1 MKDSSSSLLGLTNE
15 HRLIAVRFITR
26 RIKSWEEAEDVVQE
40 AILKLVEN
48 PPQEALK
55 NPGAY
60 LIKVSLNIAIDRHR
74 STQAR
79 KHREHQWAELRQR
92 PTSHSENPEKAF
104 LARADLQDS
113 IEALEELGP
122 TVRRAF
128 VLHRIHGYSH
138 AEVAQQTGLSRST
151 IEKHIIKA
159 MKFLLKNRQR
169 FEMEENSTPPRQ
181 DSESTEQ

>member
-1 MKDSSSSLLGLTNE
+1 MIDSPLSKLELTNE
-15 HRLIAVRFITR
+15 HRLIAVRFIAR

-40 AILKLVEN
+40 AVLKLVEN
-48 PPQEALK
+48 PPHEAVE

-74 STQAR
+74 SSQAR

-92 PTSHSENPEKAF
+92 PTSHAENPEAAF
-104 LARADLQDS
+104 LARADLQES

-151 IEKHIIKA
+151 IEKHIMKA

-169 FEMEENSTPPRQ
+169 YEMEENSAQPRQ
-181 DSESTEQ
+181 DRESEEQ